1 MLLRNSAPGGSTP
14 WTPTLGSAKIDNPAS
29 YSVAIYHFHAE
40 IISRN
45 NSKSAM
51 TAAAYRTR
59 NKV

>member
-1 MLLRNSAPGGSTP
+1 MLLRNSAPGGATP
-14 WTPTLGSAKIDNPAS
+14 WTPGLGSAKIDNPES
-29 YSVAIYHFHAE
+29 YSVAIYHFNAE

-51 TAAAYRTR
+51 TVVAYRAR